1 VSEHYA
7 IILCGGSG
15 TRLWPLSRSRRPKH
29 LLSLNG
35 QESLLQQTARRLVRR
50 VVPRNVLTVT
60 HEDQKFEVKG
70 QLGEVSPDL
79 PPLVLCEPAA
89 CNTLPAIARAVKHI
103 HDRDPD
109 GLIGVFPSDHAILDE
124 DTFLSCWQ
132 AAEEGACKGYLT
144 LLGIAPTEPATGYG
158 YIQSGARLHGDNG
171 REIRR
176 VERFVEKPD
185 RADAERFVADG
196 YLWNGGIFVFRARDF
211 MALLQ
216 RYQPEMH
223 ALIAS
228 IDEHNVADIYAR
240 LPKLSIDYGL
250 AEKADNVAVV
260 PADFG
265 WSDLGSWESIYQTL
279 DKDDAGNTA
288 RGDVLMMDTHNS
300 MVWSSRGLL
309 ATVGMRDVAV
319 IQTDDATLVCDR
331 SRTED
336 IKHLVADLN
345 RVFPAVTEYHVTV
358 HRPWGTY
365 TVLEEGLNFKVKRIV
380 VNPGGKLS
388 MQMHRHRS
396 EHWVVLCG
404 VAEITNGEQRISLRE
419 NESTYIPRATR
430 HRLENN
436 QSTPLQIIEVQCGD
450 YVGEDDIIRFEDT
463 YGRIN

>member
-1 VSEHYA
+1 MPERYA

-35 QESLLQQTARRLVRR
+35 QESLLQQTARRLTRR
-50 VVPRNVLTVT
+50 VPPRNVLTVT

-79 PPLVLCEPAA
+79 PPSVLCEPAA
-89 CNTLPAIARAVKHI
+89 CNTLPAIARAVARI
-103 HDRDPD
+103 HEGDPE
-109 GLIGVFPSDHAILDE
+109 GLIGVFPSDHAICDE
-124 DTFLSCWQ
+124 DAFLSCWE
-132 AAEEGACKGYLT
+132 AAEDGARQGYLT

-158 YIQSGARLHGDNG
+158 YIQAGDRLIGQSGEL
-171 REIRR
+171 RR

-185 RADAERFVADG
+185 RANAERFVADG

-211 MALLQ
+211 MNLLQ
-216 RYQPEMH
+216 RLQPDMH
-223 ALIAS
+223 ALIVS
-228 IDEHNVADIYAR
+228 IDEHNVEDVYAR

-260 PADFG
+260 PANFG

-279 DKDDAGNTA
+279 AKDDAGNTA
-288 RGDVLMMDTHNS
+288 RGDVVMMDTHNS
-300 MVWSSRGLL
+300 MVWSSRGVL

-331 SRTED
+331 SRAED
-336 IKHLVADLN
+336 IKHLVLDLTRN
-345 RVFPAVTEYHVTV
+345 FPAVTESHLTV

-365 TVLEEGLNFKVKRIV
+365 TVLEEGPNFKIKRIV

-396 EHWVVLCG
+396 EHWVVLSG
-404 VAEITNGEQRISLRE
+404 VAEITNGERRILLRE
-419 NESTYIPRATR
+419 NESTYIPIATR

-436 QSTPLQIIEVQCGD
+436 QATPLQIIEVQCGD

-463 YGRIN
+463 YGRVG

>member
-1 VSEHYA
+1 MPERYA

-35 QESLLQQTARRLVRR
+35 QESLLQQTARRLTRR
-50 VVPRNVLTVT
+50 VSPRNVLTVT

-79 PPLVLCEPAA
+79 PPSVLCEPAA
-89 CNTLPAIARAVKHI
+89 CNTLPAIARAVARI
-103 HDRDPD
+103 HEDDPE
-109 GLIGVFPSDHAILDE
+109 GLIGVFPSDHAINDE
-124 DTFLSCWQ
+124 DAFLSVWE
-132 AAEEGACKGYLT
+132 AAEEGARQGYLT

-158 YIQSGARLHGDNG
+158 YIQAGDRLIGQSG
-171 REIRR
+171 EIRR

-185 RADAERFVADG
+185 RANAERFVAAG

-211 MALLQ
+211 MSLLQ
-216 RYQPEMH
+216 RLQPDMH
-223 ALIAS
+223 ALIDS
-228 IDEHNVADIYAR
+228 IDEHNVEDVYAR

-260 PADFG
+260 PANFG
-265 WSDLGSWESIYQTL
+265 WSDLGNWESIYQTL
-279 DKDDAGNTA
+279 AKDDAGNTA
-288 RGDVLMMDTHNS
+288 RGDVVMMDTHNS
-300 MVWSSRGLL
+300 MVWSSRGVL

-331 SRTED
+331 SRAED
-336 IKHLVADLN
+336 IKHLVLDLTRN
-345 RVFPAVTEYHVTV
+345 FPAVTECHLTV

-365 TVLEEGLNFKVKRIV
+365 TVLEEGPNFKIKRIV

-396 EHWVVLCG
+396 EHWVVLSG
-404 VAEITNGEQRISLRE
+404 VAGITNGERRILLRE
-419 NESTYIPRATR
+419 NESTYIPIATR

-436 QSTPLQIIEVQCGD
+436 QATPLQIIEVQCGD

-463 YGRIN
+463 YGRVG